1 MQAQARKFLRA
12 VQASLTPIDFNLGP
26 LLTGAA
32 QTKLSWARLVESYD
46 ELPEIYQSFFDAF
59 PNTAREFPYMV
70 LTPKYEGFIRRE
82 NEKLVCRLDQTLHIL
97 EKAQNRLNHTS
108 YALEDIHSVEVG
120 MILLKGWITING
132 ISGSGVLTSTTLK
145 FNTVTDRL
153 FAPFLKEIRLFD
165 GIADT
170 ADSRTPDLRVEV
182 KDFDYLLR
190 RNFKFMNYARGTILA
205 GETVICSALQP
216 EISAVIV
223 KVFGK
228 AFSRTVATAHILIL
242 TDRELIIIEDE
253 PTEPVVGEARYG
265 GIWTYIPL
273 RKITA
278 MSLESTGDN
287 LLNMSVRFTHGGRL
301 DWLFSTQNR
310 PEIDGVLDH
319 LAALAPSIYL
329 N

>member
-1 MQAQARKFLRA
+1 MQAKARTRLRA
-12 VQASLTPIDFNLGP
+12 VLAGLTPIDLNLGP

-32 QTKLSWARLVESYD
+32 QTKLSWAKLVESYD
-46 ELPEIYQSFFDAF
+46 ELPEIYRSFFDSF
-59 PNTAREFPYMV
+59 PNTTGEFPYMV

-82 NEKLVCRLDQTLHIL
+82 NEKLVCRLDHTLHIL
-97 EKAQNRLNHTS
+97 EKAQNRLNLTS

-132 ISGSGVLTSTTLK
+132 ISGNGVLTSTTLK

-165 GIADT
+165 NATDSSG
-170 ADSRTPDLRVEV
+170 SRTPDLQAEG
-182 KDFDYLLR
+182 KKFDYLLR
-190 RNFKFMNYARGTILA
+190 RNFKFMNYARATILE

-242 TDRELIIIEDE
+242 IDRELIIIEEE
-253 PTEPVVGEARYG
+253 PTEPVVGDARYG

-273 RKITA
+273 RKIAT
-278 MSLESTGDN
+278 MSLESTGDS
-287 LLNMSVRFTHGGRL
+287 LLDLSVRFAQGGRL
-301 DWLFSTQNR
+301 DWLFSTQIQ

-319 LAALAPSIYL
+319 LATLAPSIYL